1 MKKVDKINYDVVGA
15 YRERR
20 EKQLEEELKKL
31 KEEKEANKGDYHP
44 NHAHSPGNIE

>member
-20 EKQLEEELKKL
+20 EKQLEEELPRTVVHL
-31 KEEKEANKGDYHP
+31 WAVWRG
-44 NHAHSPGNIE
+44 